1 MHQYKV
7 ELHVS
12 FARQK
17 TVSVM
22 ADNHLHAKSRA
33 ERQHNMIVLSTEFVK

>member
-12 FARQK
+12 FAKSR

-22 ADNHLHAKSRA
+22 ADNHAQAKFRA
-33 ERQHNMIVLSTEFVK
+33 ERQHRLLVLSTQLVK

>member
-22 ADNHLHAKSRA
+22 ADNHAQAKFRA
-33 ERQHNMIVLSTEFVK
+33 ERQYGLVVLSTEFVK

>member
-12 FARQK
+12 FAKQK

-22 ADNHLHAKSRA
+22 ADNHAQAKSRA
-33 ERQHNMIVLSTEFVK
+33 ERQHNMIVLSTELVK